1 MLDSKTKDAIMEWL
15 IKQIEVS
22 SRFRTMDIAK
32 QFSLDDSMVR
42 LFLRQLH
49 KRELIE
55 YSEMGGGYV
64 LCFLTMD
71 LYDFHRY
78 GGFTSVEEKLL
89 KNIEKLDLELSQLK
103 SKFPE
108 KVETFA
114 NATSILS
121 TIATAASKIFG
132 HFI

>member
-1 MLDSKTKDAIMEWL
+1 MLDSKTKDLIMEWL
-15 IKQIEVS
+15 IKKIGVNN
-22 SRFRTMDIAK
+22 RFRTKEIAE
-32 QFSLDDSMVR
+32 QFGLDDSIIR
-42 LFLRQLH
+42 LFLKQLH

-64 LCFLTMD
+64 LCFPTMD

-78 GGFTSVEEKLL
+78 GGFTAVEDELF
-89 KNIEKLDLELSQLK
+89 KNIEKLDLELRQLE
-103 SKFPE
+103 SKFSQN
-108 KVETFA
+108 VQTFA

-121 TIATAASKIFG
+121 TIATAASRIFG

>member
-1 MLDSKTKDAIMEWL
+1 MLDSKTKDLIIEWL
-15 IKQIEVS
+15 INQIKVS
-22 SRFRTMDIAK
+22 NSFKTTDIAK
-32 QFSLDDSMVR
+32 QFDINDSIAR
-42 LFLRQLH
+42 LFLKQLH

-64 LCFLTMD
+64 LCFPTMD

-78 GGFTSVEEKLL
+78 GGFTTVEDGLL
-89 KNIEKLDLELSQLK
+89 KNIEKLELELSQLK

-121 TIATAASKIFG
+121 TLAVTASSIFK